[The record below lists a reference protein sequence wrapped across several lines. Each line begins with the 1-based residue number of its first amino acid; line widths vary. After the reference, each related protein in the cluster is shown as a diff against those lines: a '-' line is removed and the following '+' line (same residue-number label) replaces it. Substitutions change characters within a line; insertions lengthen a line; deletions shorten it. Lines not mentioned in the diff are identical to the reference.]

1 MQPKY
6 SNELLSVFETLPGMY
21 LILSPELDILTASNV
36 YCDTVS
42 KPRLSIIR
50 RNIFEVFPT
59 RDDEPLTHSVAYSL
73 QQVIDTNKS
82 HHLPVIRFD
91 GPSENNNAQ
100 YWQTSNHPVLNK
112 DGSIYYIIHKVEE
125 VTERIIAE
133 DALKEGLKKQTE
145 LAATSMQLSNRLE
158 KLISEIPARMA
169 MLAGPD
175 LVYEFVNSRY
185 STIFEGREIL
195 GKPILEALPEL
206 SNHPIMDKLRA
217 VYDTGIT
224 YEGYEICIPLAM
236 TKDGPL
242 QDTYFN
248 LVYQPRYD
256 QQGKIN
262 GILSFAYD
270 ITELVAARK
279 ILALANDEVQAVNE
293 ELNAINEELLESNRT
308 LLQTQGE
315 LEHLNITLDDRVKQR
330 TEELLQAQQESER
343 QRERLAR
350 FFMQAPTGIC
360 ILDGPEFIFEL
371 VNLHY
376 QALFQGRKLI
386 GKTLLQ
392 ALPELI
398 NTAIPEI
405 IKQVYHTNESFEANE
420 MLIPLASVQD
430 GKIEDRYFN
439 FIYQARHDIAGN
451 TDGIMVFAFE
461 VTELVLNRLKNQERD
476 NNFRFLLNAIPQ
488 QVWTAKPDGS
498 LDYVNDVVS
507 NDFGYNSE
515 EIVGNGWQAFIHPD
529 DLKHCLAQWMDA
541 LTEGTEYMVEFRL
554 LFADGSYKW
563 HLARAVPLIEQ
574 GQITSWLGTNTNI
587 EFQKTNEQKK
597 DEFLSIASH
606 ELKTPLTSI
615 KAFNQL
621 MVRAQNAME
630 LQGHLKKS
638 SDNIFRLEK
647 LIDDLLDVTKITA
660 GKMKYNIE
668 EFNFNEMVS
677 DVVEGFKLIAVNH
690 KIIVKRNESITYA
703 GDRFRLEQVL
713 NNFLSNAVKYSPNG
727 KKVVVNSFVEQENLI
742 VSIQDFGIGIAK
754 QDVGRLFERYY
765 RVDNTA
771 MRFEGL
777 GLGLFI
783 ASEILK
789 RHKGNFWLET
799 QEGHG
804 STFYFRLPISNNL
817 ANTVKERNESYQ
829 DENISIIYNKEFNR
843 LDLDWIGH
851 QNMDTV
857 KHGCL
862 KTLEMILRFKIQR
875 ILNNNLKVI
884 GSWSD
889 ASEWVGKIFFPMMEK
904 KGVKSVAWIYSSDA
918 FNQLSAKKS
927 VDVAIAKIN
936 TQFFT
941 SVEEAEEWINKQ
953 K

>member
-1 MQPKY
+1 MQPPY
-6 SNELLSVFETLPGMY
+6 SHELLSVFETLPGMY
-21 LILSPELDILTASNV
+21 LVLSAELDILTASNV
-36 YCDTVS
+36 YCNAVS
-42 KPRLSIIR
+42 KTRSSMTG
-50 RNIFEVFPT
+50 RNIFDVFPT
-59 RDDEPLTHSVAYSL
+59 REDEPVTHGVAYSL
-73 QQVIDTNKS
+73 QQVIQTRKS

-91 GPSENNNAQ
+91 GLPDNSNAH
-100 YWQTSNHPVLNK
+100 YWQTSNHPVLK
-112 DGSIYYIIHKVEE
+112 ADGSIFYIIHHVEE
-125 VTERIIAE
+125 VSERVIAE
-133 DALKEGLKKQTE
+133 ERLKEGLKNQTE
-145 LAATSMQLSNRLE
+145 LTATSIQLGNRLE

-175 LVYEFVNSRY
+175 LVYEYVNTRY
-185 STIFEGREIL
+185 STIFEGRDIL

-206 SNHPIMDKLRA
+206 RNHPVMAQLKA

-224 YEGYEICIPLAM
+224 YEGYEICVPLAVS
-236 TKDGPL
+236 KNGPV

-256 QQGKIN
+256 QYGEIN
-262 GILSFAYD
+262 GVLSFAYD
-270 ITELVAARK
+270 ITELVTARK
-279 ILALANDEVQAVNE
+279 ILAAANDEIQSVNE
-293 ELNAINEELLESNRT
+293 ELNAINEELLESNRA
-308 LLQTQGE
+308 LLQTQSE
-315 LEHLNITLDDRVKQR
+315 LEYLNATLDDKVKQR
-330 TEELLQAQQESER
+330 THELLQAQQESER

-350 FFMQAPTGIC
+350 FFMQAPTAIC
-360 ILDGPEFIFEL
+360 ILDGPDFVFEL
-371 VNLHY
+371 VNPHY
-376 QALFQGRKLI
+376 QALFRGRKLI
-386 GKTLLQ
+386 GKTLLE
-392 ALPELI
+392 ALPELS
-398 NTAIPEI
+398 NTKIPEI
-405 IKQVYHTNESFEANE
+405 INQVFRTNESFEAQE
-420 MLIPLASVQD
+420 MLVPLASMQGGRV
-430 GKIEDRYFN
+430 EDRYFN
-439 FIYQARHDIAGN
+439 FIYQARLDLSGKP
-451 TDGIMVFAFE
+451 DGIMVFVFE
-461 VTELVLNRLKNQERD
+461 VTELVLNRLKNQEMEKS
-476 NNFRFLLNAIPQ
+476 FRFLMNAIPQ

-507 NDFGYNSE
+507 NDFGYSSE
-515 EIVGNGWQAFIHPD
+515 HIVGNGWQAFIHPD
-529 DLKHCLAQWMDA
+529 DLKNCLAKWMDA
-541 LTEGTEYMVEFRL
+541 LSLGTEYMVEFRL

-574 GQITSWLGTNTNI
+574 GRITSWLGTNTNI
-587 EFQKTNEQKK
+587 EVQKTNEQKK

-621 MVRAQNAME
+621 MVRAQNVME
-630 LQGHLKKS
+630 LQSHLQKS
-638 SDNIFRLEK
+638 SDNILRLEK

-668 EFNFNEMVS
+668 EFSFDEMVS
-677 DVVEGFKLIAVNH
+677 DVVEGFSLIAVHHTITLN
-690 KIIVKRNESITYA
+690 RNEHITYV

-713 NNFLSNAVKYSPNG
+713 NNFLSNAVKYSPNA
-727 KKVVVNSFVEQENLI
+727 KEVVVNSFVEKENLI

-754 QDVGRLFERYY
+754 QDVGKLFERYY

-799 QEGHG
+799 KEGQG

-817 ANTVKERNESYQ
+817 GNPIKERKESYQ

-862 KTLEMILRFKIQR
+862 KTLEMILRFKISR

-889 ASEWVGKIFFPMMEK
+889 ASEWVGRIFFPMMEK
-904 KGVKSVAWIYSSDA
+904 KGVKSVAWIYSSDP
-918 FNQLSAKKS
+918 FNQFSAKKS
-927 VDVAIAKIN
+927 VDVAIGSIN

-941 SVEEAEEWINKQ
+941 TVAEAEEWINKQ
-953 K
+953 